1 MFVEF
6 DKRQPHTKNIKGAI
20 WFSVNDYAYVN
31 GKNEIMNYF
40 ELDDNVIPTIKA
52 LGKGLNNKSRD

>member
-1 MFVEF
+1 MLSQKKQILVNL
-6 DKRQPHTKNIKGAI
+6 QNIKGAV

-40 ELDDNVIPTIKA
+40 ELDDSVMPTIRQFK
-52 LGKGLNNKSRD
+52 KGL